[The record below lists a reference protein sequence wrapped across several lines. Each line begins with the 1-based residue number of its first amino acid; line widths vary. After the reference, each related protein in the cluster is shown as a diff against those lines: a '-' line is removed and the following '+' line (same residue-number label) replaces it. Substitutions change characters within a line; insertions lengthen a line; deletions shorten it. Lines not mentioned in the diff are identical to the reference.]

1 MSKGWVGPLATGRV
15 PAWGGKGGGKEGGGR
30 WPARNK
36 TGDLVAVKIIPQA
49 ELTKN
54 EKLLRR
60 VEMEVNI
67 LRLIG
72 APSSPGRE
80 GWVEQPS
87 SRRGQFTS
95 TTSPQTCCRWF
106 VVFSTEYAQ
115 L

>member
-1 MSKGWVGPLATGRV
+1 MGWKGW
-15 PAWGGKGGGKEGGGR
+15 WKGGGIER
-30 WPARNK
+30 RPARNK
-36 TGDLVAVKIIPQA
+36 TGEQVAVKIIPQA

-80 GWVEQPS
+80 GWVGQTS
-87 SRRGQFTS
+87 SRRGLFTA
-95 TTSPQTCCRWF
+95 TTPPPNMLQMVRCI
-106 VVFSTEYAQ
+106 
-115 L
+115 LH